1 MGEYTRGPWS
11 VLFEDG
17 DVISIRPG
25 GFEAKSILRTNGD
38 VDCNRLAPD
47 AFRIVA
53 CVNAL
58 DGIDDPEAW
67 VWRAAT
73 KEQLVPV
80 LLEALR
86 GMIGAY
92 SGHGVRGVAEEQSAD
107 DSIVALETAIALV
120 RSSQKALDLRCRRE
134 ED

>member
-1 MGEYTRGPWS
+1 MSGEYTRGPWR

-38 VDCNRLAPD
+38 VNCNLLAPD

-58 DGIDDPEAW
+58 DGIPEPEKFIRLA
-67 VWRAAT
+67 
-73 KEQLVPV
+73 KELIDK
-80 LLEALR
+80 ECLR
-86 GMIGAY
+86 DGCPQIWNT
-92 SGHGVRGVAEEQSAD
+92 Q
-107 DSIVALETAIALV
+107 
-120 RSSQKALDLRCRRE
+120 E